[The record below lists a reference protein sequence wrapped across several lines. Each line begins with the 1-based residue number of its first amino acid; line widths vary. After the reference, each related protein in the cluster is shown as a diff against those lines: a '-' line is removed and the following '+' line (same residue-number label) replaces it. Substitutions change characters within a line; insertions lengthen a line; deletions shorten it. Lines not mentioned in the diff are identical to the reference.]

1 MAARR
6 TLASAGVTSALA
18 MLLNSATA
26 APQGGGPA
34 HYGYRIVNTFPHDPT
49 AFTQGLLYL
58 DGFLYE
64 SAGLYGKSSLRK
76 VRLET
81 GEVLQ
86 QRAVDPKCFAEG
98 LASWGKQL
106 IQLTWQEGRAFVYDL
121 ATFTLERTL
130 GYAGEGWGLTHDGA
144 RLIMSDGSPTLKFLN
159 PVTLRQA
166 GWLTVKE
173 GTTPVDELNELE
185 FVNREIYANI
195 WNTDRIARISP
206 DSGQVLGWIDLT
218 GLRPAEQ
225 RADAAAVLNGIAYDP
240 ARNRLFVT
248 GKLWPSIFEI
258 ELVRKK

>member
-6 TLASAGVTSALA
+6 TLMSAGVTGALA
-18 MLLNSATA
+18 MWLSTGTT

-34 HYGYRIVNTFPHDPT
+34 LYGYRIVNTFPHDAT

-58 DGFLYE
+58 EGFLYE
-64 SAGLYGKSSLRK
+64 SAGLYGQSTLRK

-81 GEVLQ
+81 GEILQ

-98 LASWGKQL
+98 LASWGSRL

-121 ATFTLERTL
+121 STLTLERTV
-130 GYAGEGWGLTHDGA
+130 GYAGEGWGLTHDGS

-159 PVTLRQA
+159 PETLRQS

-185 FVNREIYANI
+185 FIDNEIYANV

-206 DSGQVLGWIDLT
+206 ASGQVLGWIDLA
-218 GLRPAEQ
+218 GLRPAAQ
-225 RADAAAVLNGIAYDP
+225 RADNGAVLNGIAYDP
-240 ARNRLFVT
+240 GRHRLFVT
-248 GKLWPSIFEI
+248 GKLWPSLFEI